1 MPNDMVLAGEFE
13 ANREIQIKNRSF
25 DARLV
30 NQLNHEHLSIR
41 YRGLVP
47 TLSSSEFASGRQ
59 PKYSPSIPA
68 VTPQPAA
75 CDTDEPR
82 PEA

>member
-25 DARLV
+25 DARLE

-47 TLSSSEFASGRQ
+47 TFIQ
-59 PKYSPSIPA
+59 F
-68 VTPQPAA
+68 
-75 CDTDEPR
+75 
-82 PEA
+82 